1 MIEEEKDLQLGPP
14 QEANTGKHINF
25 LEAEENNDGTS
36 DNDTSSA
43 DDNDTSNA
51 DESPAKKAWEEML
64 KDLKSRQSKNKD
76 Q

>member
-1 MIEEEKDLQLGPP
+1 MIEEEKDPQLGPP

-43 DDNDTSNA
+43 D
-51 DESPAKKAWEEML
+51 ESPAKKAWEEMR